1 MMWGAWEPECV
12 GERLAKRSAG
22 RRGMGRSIRVV
33 VAATVCM
40 LAIGQGSGQSNATR
54 SQAEAGAAAH
64 TPTYEVVVIRRS
76 KGDSDSAGYGDT
88 PDGFWMRNLK
98 LSALVPD
105 AYGVRGDAVSG
116 WPGWAGSMS
125 FDIEAKMDMETA
137 EALGKLPKQQQ
148 DEQRQLMLRSLLVDR
163 FKVKVHRATE
173 IRTTYELI
181 LAKGGVRM
189 KEDNAKTDRDGNPW
203 QEGVQP
209 ATDWQ
214 SSDGKISGHAMP
226 FPMLINMLQGNAGS
240 IVVDHTGL
248 TGRYDVALQWDASDT
263 TGPSLSTAL
272 EEQLGLRLKQTKTT
286 VDTVVIDH
294 LEMPSAN

>member
-1 MMWGAWEPECV
+1 MWDAWEPECI
-12 GERLAKRSAG
+12 GARLAKSSAG
-22 RRGMGRSIRVV
+22 WGLGRSIRVV
-33 VAATVCM
+33 VVATVCM
-40 LAIGQGSGQSNATR
+40 LAIGQGSGQGNTAR
-54 SQAEAGAAAH
+54 SQDEAGATAH
-64 TPTYEVVVIRRS
+64 TSTYEVVVIRRS
-76 KGDSDSAGYGDT
+76 KGDPGSGGYGDT

-116 WPGWAGSMS
+116 WPGWADSMS

-137 EALGKLPKQQQ
+137 EALGKLSKQQQ
-148 DEQRQLMLRSLLVDR
+148 NEQRQLMLRSLLVDR

-181 LAKGGVRM
+181 PAKGGPRM
-189 KEDNAKTDRDGNPW
+189 KEDNAKTDRDGKQW
-203 QEGVQP
+203 QEGVRP
-209 ATDWQ
+209 STDW
-214 SSDGKISGHAMP
+214 SMAEGKINGHAMP
-226 FPMLINMLQGNAGS
+226 LPMLINMLQGAAGS

-248 TGRYDVALQWDASDT
+248 TGRYDVSLQWDASDT

-272 EEQLGLRLKQTKTT
+272 EEQLGLRLKQAKTT
-286 VDTVVIDH
+286 VDTLVIDH

>member
-1 MMWGAWEPECV
+1 MWGAWEPECV
-12 GERLAKRSAG
+12 GERLAKSSAG
-22 RRGMGRSIRVV
+22 RGMGHSIRIV
-33 VAATVCM
+33 VAATACM
-40 LAIGQGSGQSNATR
+40 LTIGQGRGQSNTTR
-54 SQAEAGAAAH
+54 SQAEAGVAAH
-64 TPTYEVVVIRRS
+64 TPTYEVVVIRPA
-76 KGDSDSAGYGDT
+76 KGDPGSGGIGDT

-105 AYGVRGDAVSG
+105 AYGVRGNAVSG
-116 WPGWAGSMS
+116 WPGWADSMS

-148 DEQRQLMLRSLLVDR
+148 NEQRQLMLRSLLVDR

-181 LAKGGVRM
+181 LAKGGPRM
-189 KEDNAKTDRDGNPW
+189 KEDNSKTDRDGNPW
-203 QEGVQP
+203 QEGVRP
-209 ATDWQ
+209 STDWVT
-214 SSDGKISGHAMP
+214 SDGKISGHAMP
-226 FPMLINMLQGNAGS
+226 ISILVSHLQGAVDS
-240 IVVDHTGL
+240 VVVDKTGL